1 MKNSLLKGLFLFCA
15 LLSYGMVQAQT
26 VSGTVSD
33 ANGPLPGANVLVKG
47 TTNGTQTDFDG
58 NYTLSNVPSNAVLVF
73 SYIGFKTLEVS
84 VAGQTTVNVTL
95 EEDAQALEEVVL
107 VGYGSV
113 RKKDA
118 TGAVASVKAEDFNK
132 GVTTSP
138 DQLLQGRVAG
148 VQITQSSG
156 EPGAAANI
164 RVRGTSSIRAGNDPL
179 IVVDG
184 VPLSGGAVTPGSGAF
199 GGTSSTNP
207 LNFINSA
214 DIESIDVLKDASA
227 TAIYGSRGA
236 NGVILITTK
245 SAVPASH
252 KSLTPVLTVLVTF
265 LKDWILLIPMILEL

>member
-1 MKNSLLKGLFLFCA
+1 MKNSLRKGLLLFCA
-15 LLSYGMVQAQT
+15 VLGFGMAHAQS

-58 NYTLSNVPSNAVLVF
+58 NYSLSNVPANAVLVF
-73 SYIGFKTLEVS
+73 SYVGFKTAEVA
-84 VAGQTTVNVTL
+84 VGGRTTVNLTL

-107 VGYGSV
+107 VGYGAV

-132 GVTTSP
+132 GITTSA

-164 RVRGTSSIRAGNDPL
+164 RIRGTSSIRSGNDPL
-179 IVVDG
+179 IVLDG
-184 VPLSGGAVTPGSGAF
+184 VPLVSGGVSPSGSDF
-199 GGTSSTNP
+199 GGSSATNP

-227 TAIYGSRGA
+227 TAIYGSRGS
-236 NGVILITTK
+236 NGVVLITTK
-245 SAVPASH
+245 SG
-252 KSLTPVLTVLVTF
+252 KSGKPQ
-265 LKDWILLIPMILEL
+265 INYSS